1 MGHAHVRVIGLVALL
16 CLALRATMVHGY
28 LPDPIL
34 RYVSSSSLLCF
45 LVLPA
50 LTLRL
55 LRRHPLAYFGA
66 GRPRAV
72 LGSFLFGIA
81 AVFTG
86 AFLVAHLSS
95 FRAAY
100 GLGLSPALCVSVV
113 VGLLCLE
120 FFFRGFLLLPLFER
134 FGWPAAVIST
144 VPYVLIHLDKP
155 TIELV
160 GAIPFG
166 LWLSALAVRSGSII
180 YGVVLHSVLAL
191 AVQLFTAAGGG

>member
-1 MGHAHVRVIGLVALL
+1 VGHADVRVIAVVALL

-28 LPDPIL
+28 LPDPTL
-34 RYVSSSSLLCF
+34 RYISSSSLLCF
-45 LVLPA
+45 LVLPT
-50 LTLRL
+50 LTLLL
-55 LRRHPLAYFGA
+55 LRRRPLAYFGP

-81 AVFTG
+81 AVTVG

-113 VGLLCLE
+113 VGLVCLE
-120 FFFRGFLLLPLFER
+120 FFFRGFLLLPFFER
-134 FGWPAAVIST
+134 FGWPAAVVST
-144 VPYVLIHLDKP
+144 VPYVLVHLDKP
-155 TIELV
+155 TVELL
-160 GAIPFG
+160 GSIPFG
-166 LWLSALAVRSGSII
+166 LWLSAIAMRSGSII
-180 YGVVLHSVLAL
+180 YGVVIHSVLAL